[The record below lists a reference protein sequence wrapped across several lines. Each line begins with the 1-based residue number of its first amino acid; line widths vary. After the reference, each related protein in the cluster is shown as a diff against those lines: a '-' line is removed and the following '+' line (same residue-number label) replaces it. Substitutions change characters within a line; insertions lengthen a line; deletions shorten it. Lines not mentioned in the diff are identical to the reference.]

1 MSKSEPQAAESV
13 ALTLPQVAS
22 WIGPGANEPVTAA
35 EITEAIGEEGLERL
49 AGVLG
54 KDPAEAAEYLADR
67 LPQATDA
74 ATSGRSATPSARR
87 GNFDADTL
95 LVLFN
100 EVPDEITIREPA
112 EGIHFGLN

>member
-1 MSKSEPQAAESV
+1 M
-13 ALTLPQVAS
+13 
-22 WIGPGANEPVTAA
+22 
-35 EITEAIGEEGLERL
+35 ERL

-74 ATSGRSATPSARR
+74 ATSGRSATRSARR
-87 GNFDADTL
+87 DMLDHD
-95 LVLFN
+95 VLFILFDRI
-100 EVPDEITIREPA
+100 PDEITLQEPG